1 MSDSQPQEDGD
12 ACAHDEEATNWTSTS
27 IFMNVIDDVTASPHT
42 STPVNIATFIG
53 TRSGSRGDKG
63 RRMYFADLNE
73 NTDAYRQDVLFPA
86 FNDACRLDGFF
97 STSRGYQHTPPST
110 RLICNR
116 SKVYTGFLPKSD
128 QGSSDDG
135 GGGGGGGGDGGGS
148 APSVAAADATRRKR
162 PRNSRTGRPLS
173 REERCHFT
181 FPIFWDEERS
191 LWYIW
196 ERSAGCLQHT
206 GHCRV
211 PPGEKKAR
219 HTVVVRHTEDSV
231 GEEGAAA
238 QDDVDDN
245 VDNDGDYHNDEG
257 DGDSHD
263 DGDDDPIENDSPPFD
278 DHVAAATVRTIRPAV
293 ALPVVQPIA
302 ATMTD
307 VSIQQLVTITE
318 NVILP
323 KRQQE
328 NLFPLFSD
336 LCTECDDALTYVACV
351 QGLRELHAKLRA
363 RKASAVVMNG
373 DSHRHFASLRG
384 VDRTEASYQRYNY
397 GNADQ
402 RTVYNGYHW
411 A

>member
-1 MSDSQPQEDGD
+1 
-12 ACAHDEEATNWTSTS
+12 
-27 IFMNVIDDVTASPHT
+27 V
-42 STPVNIATFIG
+42 
-53 TRSGSRGDKG
+53 
-63 RRMYFADLNE
+63 
-73 NTDAYRQDVLFPA
+73 
-86 FNDACRLDGFF
+86 
-97 STSRGYQHTPPST
+97 
-110 RLICNR
+110 
-116 SKVYTGFLPKSD
+116 
-128 QGSSDDG
+128 
-135 GGGGGGGGDGGGS
+135 
-148 APSVAAADATRRKR
+148 VAAGATRRKR

-173 REERCHFT
+173 RAERCHFT

-219 HTVVVRHTEDSV
+219 HTVVVRRTEDSA
-231 GEEGAAA
+231 GEERAAA
-238 QDDVDDN
+238 QDDDDDSVVN
-245 VDNDGDYHNDEG
+245 DEDCHSDEGDGD

-263 DGDDDPIENDSPPFD
+263 DGDDDPIENNSPPFD
-278 DHVAAATVRTIRPAV
+278 DHVAAATVRTIRPA
-293 ALPVVQPIA
+293 AAPPVVQPIA
-302 ATMTD
+302 AIMTD

-318 NVILP
+318 SVILP

-336 LCTECDDALTYVACV
+336 LCMECDDALTYVACV

-363 RKASAVVMNG
+363 RKASSMVMNG

-384 VDRTEASYQRYNY
+384 VDRGVDRTEASYQRYNF